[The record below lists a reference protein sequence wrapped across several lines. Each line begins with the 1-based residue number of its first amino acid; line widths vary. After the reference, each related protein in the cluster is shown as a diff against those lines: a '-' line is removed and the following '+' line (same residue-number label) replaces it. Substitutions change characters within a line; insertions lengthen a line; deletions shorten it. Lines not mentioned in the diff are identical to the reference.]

1 MRVQKIFKK
10 MFGDSEKVT
19 IFAAKFLIK
28 KFVDMKDE
36 SKNYKEEIFEGEDFV
51 RECLKS
57 FDENVSAIEAEFANI
72 QT

>member
-1 MRVQKIFKK
+1 
-10 MFGDSEKVT
+10 
-19 IFAAKFLIK
+19 
-28 KFVDMKDE
+28 MKDE